1 MGTSSFS
8 GIVIGI
14 AIALSGLGAMVGY
27 GLITIENEMQDPEV
41 AQEVREEPKSRSGLD
56 IFLGNNSTQTQPGSF
71 DNDEIIIPAT
81 RMGDHLF
88 VRAELNDY
96 REVTLLVDTGATD
109 IAITSEIAFDL
120 GLMESESQ
128 EHMYNTSNGQ
138 SQRFVTH
145 LDSIRIGDAVHH
157 QVRASFGKARIG
169 HGDGLLGMSFL
180 KHYYVD
186 VDLER
191 EELRLRPRES

>member
-1 MGTSSFS
+1 M
-8 GIVIGI
+8 
-14 AIALSGLGAMVGY
+14 AGY
-27 GLITIENEMQDPEV
+27 GLISFGTEMQNSEV
-41 AQEVREEPKSRSGLD
+41 AQEVREELESRSLLD
-56 IFLGNNSTQTQPGSF
+56 IFLGTDFEQTNTELYN
-71 DNDEIIIPAT
+71 NDEIIIPAT

-128 EHMYNTSNGQ
+128 ELMYETSNGQ
-138 SQRFVTH
+138 SQRFVTQ
-145 LDSIRIGDAVHH
+145 LDSIRIGDAVHY
-157 QVRASFGKARIG
+157 QVRTSFGNARTG
-169 HGDGLLGMSFL
+169 SGDGLLGMSFL
-180 KHYYVD
+180 KYYYVD

-191 EELRLRPRES
+191 EELRLRPRER